1 MTLSQTQV
9 DILQFFLTSTK
20 ENYLEKRKK
29 KRRRLKT
36 LSFIKIY
43 LPLAKLLYLKKHT
56 QNTQKSSLKFSFYL
70 HDLYQYHT
78 KYLRRDEDPK
88 QLIK

>member
-1 MTLSQTQV
+1 MTLSQTQA
-9 DILQFFLTSTK
+9 DILQFFLINK
-20 ENYLEKRKK
+20 IKLFGKK
-29 KRRRLKT
+29 KGLKT

-56 QNTQKSSLKFSFYL
+56 QNTQKSSTKISFYL
-70 HDLYQYHT
+70 HDSYQYHT
-78 KYLRRDEDPK
+78 KYLQRDEDPK

>member
-1 MTLSQTQV
+1 MTLAQTQV

-20 ENYLEKRKK
+20 ENYLEKKK

-56 QNTQKSSLKFSFYL
+56 QNTQKSS
-70 HDLYQYHT
+70 
-78 KYLRRDEDPK
+78 
-88 QLIK
+88 